1 MTLKNFIEFIIILIK
16 KIKLFKYFLY
26 FQNIDYCQENINK
39 IKVD

>member
-26 FQNIDYCQENINK
+26 FQNIVYCQENINN